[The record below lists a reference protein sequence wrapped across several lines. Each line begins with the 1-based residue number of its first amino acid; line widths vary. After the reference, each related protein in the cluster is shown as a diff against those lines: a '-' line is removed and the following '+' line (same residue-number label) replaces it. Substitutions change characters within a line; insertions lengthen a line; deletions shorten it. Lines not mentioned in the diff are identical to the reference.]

1 MSKIRFLAVIQLRE
15 NSERFKKKIFK
26 KLKKNLTSTEIIFKN
41 IKKLKFI
48 DKIILATGT
57 KFKNPNVNR
66 ISNKLNVDIF
76 YGSENNVSYRYYNI
90 IKKYNPEFVIRI
102 TADNPFTEVE
112 YIKFLSKKI
121 LNKKNNFVKL
131 DNISI
136 PYGSGVEIF
145 RSDFFVKNLKK
156 IKTNYEKEHVYE
168 HLKKL
173 KGFKVYESPKN
184 LSVFPFRVTF
194 DTNEDFIFLRY
205 VYNIKNVNNIFQ
217 IGRKVF
223 NL

>member
-90 IKKYNPEFVIRI
+90 IKKYDPEFVIRI

-136 PYGSGVEIF
+136 PYGSGVEIL
-145 RSDFFVKNLKK
+145 DQIFVKNLKK

-168 HLKKL
+168 HLK
-173 KGFKVYESPKN
+173 N
-184 LSVFPFRVTF
+184 LRVSKCMNLQKTYLFFHFRVTF
-194 DTNEDFIFLRY
+194 DTNEDFIF
-205 VYNIKNVNNIFQ
+205 
-217 IGRKVF
+217 
-223 NL
+223 